1 MSPPDPARSQTGEA
15 YRALRAAILGGDLA
29 PGLRLSPVE
38 LSARFGFGPTPIREA
53 LARLAAETLAVAQ
66 EQKGYRV
73 PALCGAELRELL
85 GLRLNFEREA
95 MFRSMREGGAA
106 WEARVVA
113 ACHLLTRCDAPQPGM
128 PPDAMPPE
136 ALALWATRHDDFHR
150 AILDGCQAPWLM
162 RFHGMVVEQ
171 IERYR
176 HAILKHRGLPE
187 AEARLQRL
195 LSHEAHLN
203 LRDAVLSGD
212 TARADAALAAHIG
225 ETAEI
230 FSAMFE
236 AVAAGLAVSR

>member
-1 MSPPDPARSQTGEA
+1 MNPPDPARSQTGEA
-15 YRALRAAILGGDLA
+15 YRVLRAAILGGVLP
-29 PGLRLSPVE
+29 PGSRLSPVD

-66 EQKGYRV
+66 EQRGYRV
-73 PALCGAELRELL
+73 PALSGAELRELL

-95 MFRSMREGGAA
+95 MFRSMRDGGAA
-106 WEARVVA
+106 WEARVVS
-113 ACHLLTRCDAPQPGM
+113 ACHLLTRCDAPEPGM
-128 PPDAMPPE
+128 AQDAMPPD
-136 ALALWATRHDDFHR
+136 ALALWAARHDDFHR
-150 AILDGCQAPWLM
+150 AILEGCDAPWLM

-176 HAILKHRGLPE
+176 HAILAHRGMPQ

-195 LSHEAHLN
+195 LSHPAHIA

-212 TARADAALAAHIG
+212 AARADAALAAHIG

>member
-1 MSPPDPARSQTGEA
+1 M
-15 YRALRAAILGGDLA
+15 
-29 PGLRLSPVE
+29 E

-128 PPDAMPPE
+128 PPDACRRQ
-136 ALALWATRHDDFHR
+136 LWRSGR
-150 AILDGCQAPWLM
+150 
-162 RFHGMVVEQ
+162 RGMT
-171 IERYR
+171 I
-176 HAILKHRGLPE
+176 
-187 AEARLQRL
+187 
-195 LSHEAHLN
+195 S
-203 LRDAVLSGD
+203 
-212 TARADAALAAHIG
+212 TARFLMAAKHPG
-225 ETAEI
+225 
-230 FSAMFE
+230 
-236 AVAAGLAVSR
+236 